1 MDKPLQRGEREVS
14 DIEQI
19 KMFLNSE
26 RSDCFHRGHASLEP
40 LLLKAIDAL
49 ELVCKRNDIPD
60 ALLDYLEEHIEH
72 ESCFCLPDWDIKNK
86 KEYLRGEAEVKVF
99 IHNRVIDS
107 LQ

>member
-1 MDKPLQRGEREVS
+1 MVKEKKPDGNIHV
-14 DIEQI
+14 
-19 KMFLNSE
+19 
-26 RSDCFHRGHASLEP
+26 
-40 LLLKAIDAL
+40 
-49 ELVCKRNDIPD
+49 IPD
-60 ALLDYLEEHIEH
+60 YDLEEHIEH